1 MKCNSNYQ
9 CSRAFEEAMTSVD
22 PLGEHLHY
30 AVLTMHVF
38 WPLFFPFIVSS
49 QWCLFGEITFA
60 LNWEPLIKS
69 FLKEIGTKRT
79 LPPPGSFLPL
89 SSPSGRPSRYWYY
102 NESKCWGVFLFLI
115 VCVNEREWVVIYRL
129 RGGMEA
135 CQCAMSVIRVPLHL
149 SPWIK
154 QS

>member
-1 MKCNSNYQ
+1 MLTGIWRSDDLHLSPRWTSALNSPHHACIFVN
-9 CSRAFEEAMTSVD
+9 
-22 PLGEHLHY
+22 LHSWY
-30 AVLTMHVF
+30 RILWGT
-38 WPLFFPFIVSS
+38 
-49 QWCLFGEITFA
+49 LFGEITFA

-79 LPPPGSFLPL
+79 LPPLGSSLPL
-89 SSPSGRPSRYWYY
+89 SSSSGRPSRHGYC
-102 NESKCWGVFLFLI
+102 NESKCWGVFFFLV
-115 VCVNEREWVVIYRL
+115 VCVNEREWVVIYRS

-135 CQCAMSVIRVPLHL
+135 YQCAMSAIRVPLYL

>member
-1 MKCNSNYQ
+1 MWEHVPNKGTYFLVVWPHSKLCCTFSIVA
-9 CSRAFEEAMTSVD
+9 SRCCCWWWRGWWGR
-22 PLGEHLHY
+22 LL
-30 AVLTMHVF
+30 VLVVRAGAI
-38 WPLFFPFIVSS
+38 W
-49 QWCLFGEITFA
+49 ITFA

-79 LPPPGSFLPL
+79 LPPLGSFLPL
-89 SSPSGRPSRYWYY
+89 SSPSGWPSRHWYY
-102 NESKCWGVFLFLI
+102 NESKCWGVFFFLI
-115 VCVNEREWVVIYRL
+115 VCVNEREWVVIYRS

-135 CQCAMSVIRVPLHL
+135 CQCAMSAIRVPLYL